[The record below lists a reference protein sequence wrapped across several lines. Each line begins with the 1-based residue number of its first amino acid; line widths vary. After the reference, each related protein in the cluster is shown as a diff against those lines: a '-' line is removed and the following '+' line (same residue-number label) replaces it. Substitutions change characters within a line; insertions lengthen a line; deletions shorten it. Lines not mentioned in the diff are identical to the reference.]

1 MKNYKNLTTR
11 ERILLSFIDE
21 INSGSLDGSF
31 RVEELYQGSQHE
43 RFILFDWGGHPLDG
57 LYVSLSLLCFLSG
70 RGFET
75 VNTRLSINLRLKYA
89 MLKSIRRTEEAEEE
103 RARQSEI
110 TEMQKYFKL

>member
-1 MKNYKNLTTR
+1 MR
-11 ERILLSFIDE
+11 ERVLLSFIDE

-31 RVEELYQGSQHE
+31 RIEEVYEGSQHE

-57 LYVSLSLLCFLSG
+57 LYVSLSLLCYLTG

-75 VNTRLSINLRLKYA
+75 VNTRFSINLRLKIA
-89 MLKSIRRTEEAEEE
+89 MLKSMRRTEEAAEE
-103 RARQSEI
+103 RARRSEI